1 MTGGSGDL
9 LADRRYAYAEAAFRE
24 GEFEAA
30 ADLARQ
36 ALELAPG
43 FAAAQFLLGQAC
55 AAQYE
60 VREDAPD
67 APALHQE
74 ATRAFERALAADP
87 EDRLGAGLRLARLS
101 VGDPLRAMTPGYV
114 RALFDDYAIRFDRH
128 LVRSLKYRGPDL
140 LHAAARR
147 ACSLRMRPFRFDVAL
162 DLGCGTGLAGEV
174 FRPACGRLQGVDLSP
189 AMVERARRKAIYDRL
204 DTGDLAAWLDARP
217 PATADLVL
225 AADVL
230 VYLGD
235 LAPVFGAAARALRP
249 EGLFCFTVQAH
260 DGAGTVLGEDLRYA
274 HAGQDLRHLAAA
286 SGFAVASLESVS
298 TREDRGVPVPGL
310 LAVLAREG

>member
-55 AAQYE
+55 AAQHE
-60 VREDAPD
+60 GAPD
-67 APALHQE
+67 AAALHDE
-74 ATRAFERALAADP
+74 ARRAFERALAADP
-87 EDRLGAGLRLARLS
+87 EDRLGAGLRLARLR
-101 VGDPLRAMTPGYV
+101 VGDPLRAMNPGYV

-174 FRPACGRLQGVDLSP
+174 FRPACGRLEGVDLSP

-204 DTGDLAAWLDARP
+204 DTGDLATWLAAQ
-217 PATADLVL
+217 PAGVADLVL

-235 LAPVFGAAARALRP
+235 LAPVFAAAARALRP
-249 EGLFCFTVQAH
+249 GGLFCFTAQRH
-260 DGAGTVLGEDLRYA
+260 DGPGTVLGEDLRYA
-274 HAGQDLRHLAAA
+274 HAGQDLRDLAAA
-286 SGFAVASLESVS
+286 SGFQVASLEPVS